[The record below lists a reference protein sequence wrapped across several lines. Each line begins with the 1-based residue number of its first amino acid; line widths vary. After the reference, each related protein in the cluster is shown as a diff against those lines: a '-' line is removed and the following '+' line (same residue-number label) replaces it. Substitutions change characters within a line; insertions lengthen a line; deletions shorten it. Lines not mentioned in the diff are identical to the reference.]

1 MSYSLMFLIV
11 TAFVFAILGFA
22 GVLSYFLTKALP
34 GKDALVVDTPE
45 EALERKI

>member
-1 MSYSLMFLIV
+1 MSFAMMFLV
-11 TAFVFAILGFA
+11 LAAFVFSIFA
-22 GVLSYFLTKALP
+22 FAAVLSYFLTKALP

>member
-1 MSYSLMFLIV
+1 MGFGMMFLV
-11 TAFVFAILGFA
+11 LVAFVFAIFAFA

-34 GKDALVVDTPE
+34 GKDALIIDTPE

>member
-1 MSYSLMFLIV
+1 MGFGMMSLVLA
-11 TAFVFAILGFA
+11 AFVFAIFAFA

-34 GKDALVVDTPE
+34 GKDALVIDSPE

>member
-1 MSYSLMFLIV
+1 MSYSMLFLV
-11 TAFVFAILGFA
+11 FAAFVFAIFAFA

-34 GKDALVVDTPE
+34 GQDALVVDTPE